1 MRGGAVRPTL
11 LLFDMRILT
20 LASAAMSVS
29 MLSSV
34 AGAMPSAQTEPAGGP
49 PAASVPVAPA
59 PAPVPPPPP
68 PPPAPAPARSAPPP
82 PAAPAPHRAGAAGVA
97 DPFPPV
103 SAGAPPPL
111 TDAAIRQAI
120 HETLEEADRQAAA
133 ERQAV
138 ANKQMQPGVAP
149 GGVVYRGRADADI
162 LSSAFDEAKVP
173 DCLHPDGLKL
183 QPTSIFVGLLALPFV
198 AVAKLRGKCN

>member
-1 MRGGAVRPTL
+1 MRGAAARPTL

-29 MLSSV
+29 LLWAV
-34 AGAMPSAQTEPAGGP
+34 AGAAPSAQTAPADGAPEAPAP
-49 PAASVPVAPA
+49 PRIAPPPPVAPA
-59 PAPVPPPPP
+59 PQ
-68 PPPAPAPARSAPPP
+68 
-82 PAAPAPHRAGAAGVA
+82 RAGAAGVA
-97 DPFPPV
+97 DPFAPAP
-103 SAGAPPPL
+103 AGAHPPL
-111 TDAAIRQAI
+111 TDALIHQAI
-120 HETLEEADRQAAA
+120 HDTLEEADRQAAA

-173 DCLHPDGLKL
+173 DCLHPDGLKN
-183 QPTSIFVGLLALPFV
+183 QPTFFLAGLLALPFV

>member
-1 MRGGAVRPTL
+1 MRGAAVRPTL

-34 AGAMPSAQTEPAGGP
+34 AGAMPSAQTEPAGGAP
-49 PAASVPVAPA
+49 DAIVPVAPA
-59 PAPVPPPPP
+59 PA
-68 PPPAPAPARSAPPP
+68 PAPAPARSAPPP
-82 PAAPAPHRAGAAGVA
+82 PAAPAPQRAGAAGVA
-97 DPFPPV
+97 DPFAPV
-103 SAGAPPPL
+103 SAGAHPPL